1 MQAVLYVGHGTRL
14 QKGVEE
20 ANAFLKETQ
29 RHVDVTIQEI
39 SFLELV
45 EPDIVEGVT
54 KCVERGATKVAIVP
68 ILLLSAQHAK
78 EDIPREIEKAQR
90 LYPNVMFTVA
100 KPFGIHEAL
109 IETVYE
115 RIVEQQ
121 VPIQEGAQVLLIGR
135 GSSDP
140 DVERAMSEISKQ
152 LKQRYGFSNVCACFL
167 YGKGPSFEK
176 TLIELKQSNTRQ
188 LFLVPYLL
196 FPGLLSVGIEKQVKA
211 SGFDESKII
220 LCNSLGYNDKVRSVL
235 IERVNEVQKEGA
247 LNDKAKGYKY

>member
-90 LYPNVMFTVA
+90 LYPNVRFTVG

-115 RIVEQQ
+115 RIIEQQ

-152 LKQRYGFSNVCACFL
+152 LKQRYGFSNVRACFL

-235 IERVNEVQKEGA
+235 LERVNEVQKEG
-247 LNDKAKGYKY
+247 L